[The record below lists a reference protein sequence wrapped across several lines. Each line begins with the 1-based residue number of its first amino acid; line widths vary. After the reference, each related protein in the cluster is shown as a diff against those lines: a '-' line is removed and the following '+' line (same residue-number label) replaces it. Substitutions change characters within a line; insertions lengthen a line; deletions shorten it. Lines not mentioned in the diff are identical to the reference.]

1 MKKIIFN
8 LIVLLAASCG
18 QSGTKKSKMEQAH
31 IVEMVLWKSKE
42 GIGTEEAKNAIVQLN
57 DFVKHQPGFV
67 ARKTALAEDG
77 KFLDIVLWTDL
88 KSAKTAS
95 EKAMK
100 NESLIPIFSTI
111 DEKEMIFQH
120 FEIFNSIDEKIVL

>member
-1 MKKIIFN
+1 MKKIILS
-8 LIVLLAASCG
+8 LIVLGFTSCG
-18 QSGTKKSKMEQAH
+18 TTDSKKSNMEKAQ

-42 GIGTEEAKNAIVQLN
+42 GVSTADAKNAIIQLN
-57 DFVKHQPGFV
+57 EFVQQQPGFV
-67 ARKTALAEDG
+67 SRKTALAEDG

-88 KSAKTAS
+88 NAAKTAS

-100 NESLIPIFSTI
+100 NEKLIPIFSTI

-120 FEIFNSIDEKIVL
+120 FNIFNNLEKN

>member
-1 MKKIIFN
+1 MKKIILS
-8 LIVLLAASCG
+8 LIVLGFISCG
-18 QSGTKKSKMEQAH
+18 SQGTKKSNMEKAQ

-42 GIGTEEAKNAIVQLN
+42 GVSTADAKNAIIQLN
-57 DFVKHQPGFV
+57 EFVQQQPGFV
-67 ARKTALAEDG
+67 SRKTALAEDG

-88 KSAKTAS
+88 NAAKTAS

-100 NESLIPIFSTI
+100 NEKLIPIFSTI

-120 FEIFNSIDEKIVL
+120 FNIFNNLEKN